1 MVFAVAAFALFV
13 GSAGVYGAQSQSSMV
28 AAAAGGGT
36 CEPKFKQC
44 MQQDVPKKKKT
55 AAQCE
60 QEFQK
65 CVLQDNKCKDKTG
78 ISGGQTCNKA
88 PDCQTHCT
96 ESATG
101 KGAILDCCKG
111 GAKHVNSCP
120 DEVDGKCNP
129 QKKEL
134 GKEGGQKGGEPK
146 MPELPKPPES
156 KDGGGGQPQQQPC
169 GTDSKIPGA
178 APAEGGEKRK
188 DCPPETKSGISNLF
202 DMFSSSGEGGGS
214 SQRDTVSSALSKI
227 SSFFGGSQ
235 NSAES
240 ATGDEKTT
248 PSGASNT
255 GGATDVSSAVSRL
268 SAQEPTQSQS
278 ESDRGGNAQ
287 QNSLT
292 TGFTNSGA
300 GQGSA
305 QSTTILSSLVT
316 RLKAALSWLSGL

>member
-1 MVFAVAAFALFV
+1 
-13 GSAGVYGAQSQSSMV
+13 
-28 AAAAGGGT
+28 
-36 CEPKFKQC
+36 

-65 CVLQDNKCKDKTG
+65 CVLVDNKCKDKTG

-134 GKEGGQKGGEPK
+134 GKEGEQKGG

-169 GTDSKIPGA
+169 GTDSKTPGV

-188 DCPPETKSGISNLF
+188 DCPPETKSGVSGLF
-202 DMFSSSGEGGGS
+202 DMFSPSGEGGAS
-214 SQRDTVSSALSKI
+214 SPRDTVSSALSKI

-235 NSAES
+235 SSSES
-240 ATGDEKTT
+240 ATSNENTSS
-248 PSGASNT
+248 SGTANT
-255 GGATDVSSAVSRL
+255 GGTTDNSSVVSRL
-268 SAQEPTQSQS
+268 SAQESTQGQS
-278 ESDRGGNAQ
+278 GSGTGGSTQ

-292 TGFTNSGA
+292 TGFTNAGA
-300 GQGSA
+300 GQSSP
-305 QSTTILSSLVT
+305 QSTTILSSVVT
-316 RLKAALSWLSGL
+316 RLKSALSWLSGL